1 MSHEISLVR
10 ALTVFW
16 IRISSAACAIVL
28 IGDHA
33 KSSAVLEESLLSD
46 SGATMCGEL
55 RPN

>member
-10 ALTVFW
+10 ALMVIW

-46 SGATMCGEL
+46 SGAMRGEL
-55 RPN
+55 RPS